1 MNPTGTENAKRG
13 RKAIPLTTK
22 NNVMKIRLEKGQ
34 DPIEV
39 SFSLDAIPSQWSEE
53 SLHKL
58 AEASVKVKIR
68 SSILQSLKSF
78 DAQLREAIKMRDA
91 AMKMMKI
98 SKEKAEEFFQT
109 QGYYF
114 ERPTS
119 FEFSEA
125 SVMNFE
131 EEEE

>member
-1 MNPTGTENAKRG
+1 MNPSNGENAKRG
-13 RKAIPLTTK
+13 RKAVPLMLEDNK
-22 NNVMKIRLEKGQ
+22 MKVRLEKGQ
-34 DPIEV
+34 EPVEV
-39 SFSLDAIPSQWSEE
+39 SFSLDEIPSKWSSE

-68 SSILQSLKSF
+68 SSILQSLKSY
-78 DAQLREAIKMRDA
+78 DAQLKEAIKMRDA

-98 SKEKAEEFFQT
+98 SKEKAEEFFKT

-125 SVMNFE
+125 SVMNLE
-131 EEEE
+131 EEED